1 MACATRS
8 IQRCGG
14 GEHDCRLRGR
24 AALIAFVATF
34 GTTLGLLAAAL
45 AWLLNRFLA
54 WCVWEGGRF
63 LERYE
68 LMKAIHAEI
77 NDTQRGEEH
86 YADVARGREF
96 INRLKQTIPPDA
108 PLVPYVAVD
117 ERQLAFDDGL
127 KQIRLLPLDL
137 IEAVVGYYTA
147 SGGLA
152 RQLADFRSETFRSIS
167 RDRQEAVILDT
178 YREGAVVMT
187 LAQTARDW
195 LEAEMSAYRGYA
207 ATTAALALAAV
218 VGTAYVIAV
227 PVPRL
232 VSEIDGAVEWA
243 RTCDLSVSKRR

>member
-1 MACATRS
+1 MTDVCAH
-8 IQRCGG
+8 
-14 GEHDCRLRGR
+14 EP
-24 AALIAFVATF
+24 ALVAFVKTF
-34 GTTLGLLAAAL
+34 GTTFGLLAAAV

-86 YADVARGREF
+86 YADVAQGREF
-96 INRLKQTIPPDA
+96 IARLKQTVPPDA

-152 RQLADFRSETFRSIS
+152 RQLADFRSETFGSIS

-178 YREGAVVMT
+178 YREGAVVKD
-187 LAQTARDW
+187 LAQTARNR
-195 LEAEMSAYRGYA
+195 LEAEMSKYRGYLA
-207 ATTAALALAAV
+207 VAIALAL
-218 VGTAYVIAV
+218 VGLVGVAYVLTV

-232 VSEIDGAVEWA
+232 VSEIDAAVEWA
-243 RTCDLSVSKRR
+243 QTCELTVSKTR